1 MDKNLE
7 SNFKWRQVSFVFPIS
22 CLPSAFA
29 FTYGL
34 YNVVQLFWG
43 LSIPPQFW
51 CARICILLIF
61 GHLGLEAA
69 RQNKKPANTQESTRQ
84 LRLWLPFWPRFR
96 LTCIKV
102 IDRHFKVRKRRKK
115 QKLPNEDLYSQK
127 TNLHRFGFRIFKGQL
142 KLLAK
147 HWAPD
152 CFCLFSFSYTSSSEY
167 CGFCGFSFN
176 V

>member
-1 MDKNLE
+1 MS
-7 SNFKWRQVSFVFPIS
+7 SNYFGGCLF
-22 CLPSAFA
+22 LPSFGALEFA
-29 FTYGL
+29 Y
-34 YNVVQLFWG
+34 FWY
-43 LSIPPQFW
+43 LVISDSD
-51 CARICILLIF
+51 
-61 GHLGLEAA
+61 EAA
-69 RQNKKPANTQESTRQ
+69 RQNKKRANTQESTRQ

-115 QKLPNEDLYSQK
+115 QKWPNEDLYSQK

-176 V
+176 VWKHNISGRRQNKKILSTVGL